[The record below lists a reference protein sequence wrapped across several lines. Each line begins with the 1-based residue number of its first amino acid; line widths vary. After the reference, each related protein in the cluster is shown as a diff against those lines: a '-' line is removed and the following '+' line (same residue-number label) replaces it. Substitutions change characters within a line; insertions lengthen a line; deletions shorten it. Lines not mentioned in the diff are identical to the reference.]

1 MKGLMEK
8 IKEVI
13 VVEGKDDTK
22 QIAKAVNADTFE
34 TNGSALSSKDL
45 RQLAKLQAARGLIV
59 FTDPDFNGERLRKI
73 ISQAVP
79 GVKHAFIRRDQGV
92 PDEAHGSLGVEHAD
106 PAVIKEALA
115 HVYTQ
120 ETAPAMVITTAM
132 MRQADLT
139 GGRNA
144 RARRER
150 LGQLLGIGYG
160 NAKQMQKRL
169 AQAAGQV
176 VALEIDTD
184 LLPVLDEVLSPY
196 DNVKVLNQDV
206 LKADLPALI
215 QEQFADPSRP
225 IKVVANLPYYIT
237 SPILMGLLESPVA
250 WSAICVMMQ
259 KEVAQ
264 RLTAQPGTKE
274 YGSLT
279 LAIEYR
285 MQARI
290 AFGVS
295 RHAFVPAP
303 NVDSA
308 IVVLTPRTQPLAA
321 KPYDEGKFFGFVK
334 NCFAHRR
341 KSLWNNLKPLAG
353 KNADKQV
360 VIQNV
365 LAELSISPQ
374 IRPEK
379 LTLEQFITLA
389 NQLHAQKL
397 L

>member
-45 RQLAKLQAARGLIV
+45 
-59 FTDPDFNGERLRKI
+59 
-73 ISQAVP
+73 S
-79 GVKHAFIRRDQGV
+79 VKHAFIRRDQGV

-169 AQAAGQV
+169 NMFR
-176 VALEIDTD
+176 I
-184 LLPVLDEVLSPY
+184 S
-196 DNVKVLNQDV
+196 
-206 LKADLPALI
+206 
-215 QEQFADPSRP
+215 QEQFE
-225 IKVVANLPYYIT
+225 N
-237 SPILMGLLESPVA
+237 
-250 WSAICVMMQ
+250 
-259 KEVAQ
+259 
-264 RLTAQPGTKE
+264 
-274 YGSLT
+274 
-279 LAIEYR
+279 AIEKIN
-285 MQARI
+285 QEEK
-290 AFGVS
+290 S
-295 RHAFVPAP
+295 
-303 NVDSA
+303 
-308 IVVLTPRTQPLAA
+308 
-321 KPYDEGKFFGFVK
+321 DE
-334 NCFAHRR
+334 
-341 KSLWNNLKPLAG
+341 
-353 KNADKQV
+353 Q
-360 VIQNV
+360 
-365 LAELSISPQ
+365 
-374 IRPEK
+374 
-379 LTLEQFITLA
+379 
-389 NQLHAQKL
+389 
-397 L
+397 

>member
-92 PDEAHGSLGVEHAD
+92 PDKAHGSLGVEHAD

-120 ETAPAMVITTAM
+120 ETAPATVITTAM
-132 MRQADLT
+132 MRQADLM
-139 GGRNA
+139 GDKNA

-169 AQAAGQV
+169 NMFR
-176 VALEIDTD
+176 I
-184 LLPVLDEVLSPY
+184 S
-196 DNVKVLNQDV
+196 
-206 LKADLPALI
+206 
-215 QEQFADPSRP
+215 QEQFE
-225 IKVVANLPYYIT
+225 N
-237 SPILMGLLESPVA
+237 
-250 WSAICVMMQ
+250 
-259 KEVAQ
+259 
-264 RLTAQPGTKE
+264 
-274 YGSLT
+274 
-279 LAIEYR
+279 AIEKIN
-285 MQARI
+285 QEEKI
-290 AFGVS
+290 
-295 RHAFVPAP
+295 
-303 NVDSA
+303 
-308 IVVLTPRTQPLAA
+308 
-321 KPYDEGKFFGFVK
+321 DE
-334 NCFAHRR
+334 
-341 KSLWNNLKPLAG
+341 
-353 KNADKQV
+353 Q
-360 VIQNV
+360 
-365 LAELSISPQ
+365 
-374 IRPEK
+374 
-379 LTLEQFITLA
+379 
-389 NQLHAQKL
+389 
-397 L
+397 

>member
-1 MKGLMEK
+1 MKGLMKK

-120 ETAPAMVITTAM
+120 ETAPATVITTAM
-132 MRQADLT
+132 MRQADLM
-139 GGRNA
+139 GDKNA

-169 AQAAGQV
+169 NMFR
-176 VALEIDTD
+176 I
-184 LLPVLDEVLSPY
+184 S
-196 DNVKVLNQDV
+196 
-206 LKADLPALI
+206 
-215 QEQFADPSRP
+215 QELFE
-225 IKVVANLPYYIT
+225 N
-237 SPILMGLLESPVA
+237 
-250 WSAICVMMQ
+250 
-259 KEVAQ
+259 
-264 RLTAQPGTKE
+264 
-274 YGSLT
+274 
-279 LAIEYR
+279 AIEKIN
-285 MQARI
+285 QEEKI
-290 AFGVS
+290 
-295 RHAFVPAP
+295 
-303 NVDSA
+303 
-308 IVVLTPRTQPLAA
+308 
-321 KPYDEGKFFGFVK
+321 DE
-334 NCFAHRR
+334 
-341 KSLWNNLKPLAG
+341 
-353 KNADKQV
+353 Q
-360 VIQNV
+360 
-365 LAELSISPQ
+365 
-374 IRPEK
+374 
-379 LTLEQFITLA
+379 
-389 NQLHAQKL
+389 
-397 L
+397 